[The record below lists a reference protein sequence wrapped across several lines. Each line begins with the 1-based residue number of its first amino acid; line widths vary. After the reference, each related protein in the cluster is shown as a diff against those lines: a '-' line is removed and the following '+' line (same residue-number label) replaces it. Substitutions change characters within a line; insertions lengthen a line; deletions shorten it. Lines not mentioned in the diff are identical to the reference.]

1 MPDEYRERPDDYID
15 FLIRE
20 LLPVIQRDSLAEFC
34 DVFCEEGVFSIE
46 QSRRLLTAA
55 GDYGLLP
62 KLHAD
67 EIVPLGGAE
76 LAAELGAVSADHL
89 LHASDAGIE
98 AMARKGVVA
107 TLLPLTA
114 FALKEPYARGRD
126 MIDAGCAVA
135 LATDLNPGSCFS
147 GSIPLTFAL
156 ACIHMQLTVEEAITA
171 LTLNGAAALNRADSI
186 GSIEVGKKGDFVVL
200 DSDNYHILP
209 YYVGMNCVNTTIKGG
224 MLYPSV

>member
-1 MPDEYRERPDDYID
+1 MPDEYKERPDDYID

-67 EIVPLGGAE
+67 EIVSLGGAE

-89 LHASDAGIE
+89 LQLRCRYE

-107 TLLPLTA
+107 HSSRSQRLP
-114 FALKEPYARGRD
+114 
-126 MIDAGCAVA
+126 
-135 LATDLNPGSCFS
+135 
-147 GSIPLTFAL
+147 
-156 ACIHMQLTVEEAITA
+156 
-171 LTLNGAAALNRADSI
+171 
-186 GSIEVGKKGDFVVL
+186 
-200 DSDNYHILP
+200 
-209 YYVGMNCVNTTIKGG
+209 
-224 MLYPSV
+224 